1 MYMPKQRSQEDMVRS
16 MLREDRDD
24 TIEYIRDQ
32 LSLNGLRSATQN
44 LQALC
49 NIVYQTLAS
58 GNIIGAYKIAN
69 TVAMGFHDNLNIFQE
84 IKRDAIEKH
93 IGHIYIPKAVNLDLA
108 YFSDKLTETKSDYLV
123 EAVANML
130 GILNLTAHIL
140 SRKNVNVHSKHIIVA
155 MSILRQAQYEPCMDI
170 VKATDMNRIWNKIVP
185 SARDTIIGPSEWFI
199 TMDGET
205 HICCG
210 HDIRFCFDGVFSDDT
225 APMAKHTNQRTDEGI
240 PYCALFY
247 ANLDAWLYFTEA
259 GWFNIRSVKSKLD
272 LASGKLSAPSR
283 FSKAIYQ
290 RLVA

>member
-1 MYMPKQRSQEDMVRS
+1 MYMPKKVTQEDMVRS

-58 GNIIGAYKIAN
+58 GNIISAYRIAN
-69 TVAMGFHDNLNIFQE
+69 TVSMGFHDSLNIFQE
-84 IKRDAIEKH
+84 IKRDAIEKR
-93 IGHIYIPKAVNLDLA
+93 IGHIYIPKSVNLDLA

-130 GILNLTAHIL
+130 EILNLTAHIL
-140 SRKNVNVHSKHIIVA
+140 SRKNINVHSKHVFVA

-170 VKATDMNRIWNKIVP
+170 VKSTDMNRIWNKIVT
-185 SARDTIIGPSEWFI
+185 SARDTITGPSEWFI

-205 HICCG
+205 HLCCG
-210 HDIRFCFDGVFSDDT
+210 HDIRFCLDGVFSDDM
-225 APMAKHTNQRTDEGI
+225 APTAKHTHQLTDEGI

-247 ANLDAWLYFTEA
+247 TNLDAWLYFTEA
-259 GWFNIRSVKSKLD
+259 GWFNIKSPKSHID
-272 LASGKLSAPSR
+272 LAHGKLSAPSR